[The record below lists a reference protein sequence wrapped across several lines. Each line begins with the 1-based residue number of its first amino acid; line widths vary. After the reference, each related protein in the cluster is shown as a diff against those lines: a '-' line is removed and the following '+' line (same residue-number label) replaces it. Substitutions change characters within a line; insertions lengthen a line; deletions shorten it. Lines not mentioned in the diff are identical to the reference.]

1 MIEDVTAR
9 HLWYSMEAH
18 TLAAPLLLSRDYP
31 WQILSHLCDFIRAVG
46 EALPAD
52 EYEHILPSVWV
63 ARTARLAENVHI
75 DGPTILGHDTEL
87 RPGAYIR
94 GGVLVGDGCVVGNST
109 ELKNTILFDGVQ
121 VPHFNYVGDSIIGHR
136 SHMGAGAV
144 TSNLKSDKSP
154 VTVMYN
160 GQRIETGIK
169 KFGAILAD
177 NVEIGCGSVLNP
189 GTVIGSRTNV
199 YPLSSVRGYVR
210 ADSIFKSQDN
220 IVKKRTAD
228 PRAYK

>member
-9 HLWYSMEAH
+9 RLWYSMEAH
-18 TLAAPLLLSRDYP
+18 TQAAPLLLSRDYP
-31 WQILSHLCDFIRAVG
+31 WQILSHLCDFIRAIG

-121 VPHFNYVGDSIIGHR
+121 VPHFNYVGDSILGYRAHL
-136 SHMGAGAV
+136 GAGAI
-144 TSNLKSDKSP
+144 TSNVKSDRTDVTIRSP
-154 VTVMYN
+154 HFA
-160 GQRIETGIK
+160 IDTGRCK
-169 KFGAILAD
+169 LGALLGDFA
-177 NVEIGCGSVLNP
+177 EIGCHAVLNP
-189 GTVIGSRTNV
+189 GTVIGRESTV
-199 YPLSSVRGYVR
+199 YPCQAVRGYLPPR
-210 ADSIFKSQDN
+210 SILRGAGDVIPK
-220 IVKKRTAD
+220 I
-228 PRAYK
+228 